1 MCQFDKMN
9 GECYIKGNLSNEHSV
24 EIYFTLNS
32 HDSTVYLTMIE
43 TEFLT

>member
-1 MCQFDKMN
+1 MN
-9 GECYIKGNLSNEHSV
+9 GKCYINIKGNLSNEHSV

>member
-24 EIYFTLNS
+24 EIYFKQ

-43 TEFLT
+43 TEFLP

>member
-1 MCQFDKMN
+1 MN
-9 GECYIKGNLSNEHSV
+9 KGNLSNEHSV